1 MDELLGIA
9 WVNLLFPL
17 EAREAHRVGLGFDGQ
32 ESDRR
37 TVVVGSYP
45 HTHSAPCIL
54 AYIALEDGVLAGS
67 QLFVVLIQYEEL
79 AFNFDVGHGCFGSRE
94 SNWRN
99 RESGIRLAESGIG
112 SRESDVKVICL
123 QGLQDERYYDTQYQ
137 NGC

>member
-45 HTHSAPCIL
+45 HAHSAPCVL
-54 AYIALEDGVLAGS
+54 AYIALDDGVLAGS

-79 AFNFDVGHGCFGSRE
+79 AFNFDVGHGCFWESGVGSPIGGV
-94 SNWRN
+94 RN
-99 RESGIRLAESGIG
+99 RESGIG

-123 QGLQDERYYDTQYQ
+123 QGLQDGRYCDTQYQ

>member
-9 WVNLLFPL
+9 WVNLLLPL

-45 HTHSAPCIL
+45 HAHNAPCVL
-54 AYIALEDGVLAGS
+54 AYIALDDGVLAGS

-79 AFNFDVGHGCFGSRE
+79 AFNFDVGHSSFGSRASGVRLAE
-94 SNWRN
+94 SGIGNRESKWRN
-99 RESGIRLAESGIG
+99 RESGIG
-112 SRESDVKVICL
+112 SPM
-123 QGLQDERYYDTQYQ
+123 
-137 NGC
+137 

>member
-37 TVVVGSYP
+37 TVVVGSYS

-54 AYIALEDGVLAGS
+54 AYIALDDGVLAGS
-67 QLFVVLIQYEEL
+67 QLLVVLIQYEEL
-79 AFNFDVGHGCFGSRE
+79 AFNFDVGHGCFG
-94 SNWRN
+94 N
-99 RESGIRLAESGIG
+99 RESGVRMAESGIG
-112 SRESDVKVICL
+112 SRESDVTVIYL
-123 QGLQDERYYDTQYQ
+123 RGLQDGRYYDTQYQ

>member
-17 EAREAHRVGLGFDGQ
+17 EARETHRVGLGFDGQ

-45 HTHSAPCIL
+45 HAHSTPRIL
-54 AYIALEDGVLAGS
+54 AYIALDDGVLAGS

-79 AFNFDVGHGCFGSRE
+79 AFNFDVGHSSFGSRE
-94 SNWRN
+94 S
-99 RESGIRLAESGIG
+99 GVRLAESGIG

-123 QGLQDERYYDTQYQ
+123 QGLQDGRYYDTQYQ

>member
-1 MDELLGIA
+1 MDELLGIV

-45 HTHSAPCIL
+45 HTHSTPCVL
-54 AYIALEDGVLAGS
+54 AYIALDDGVLAGS

-79 AFNFDVGHGCFGSRE
+79 AFNFDVGHSSFFGGGWLPETGSLLVWQPGAE
-94 SNWRN
+94 N
-99 RESGIRLAESGIG
+99 RGP
-112 SRESDVKVICL
+112 VISFLCL
-123 QGLQDERYYDTQYQ
+123 RTYSPGGRYCDTQYQ

>member
-9 WVNLLFPL
+9 WVNLLLPL

-45 HTHSAPCIL
+45 HTHSTPRIL
-54 AYIALEDGVLAGS
+54 AYIALDDGVLAGS

-79 AFNFDVGHGCFGSRE
+79 AFNFDVGHSCFGSRA
-94 SNWRN
+94 SRV
-99 RESGIRLAESGIG
+99 RLAESGIG
-112 SRESDVKVICL
+112 SPM
-123 QGLQDERYYDTQYQ
+123 
-137 NGC
+137 

>member
-37 TVVVGSYP
+37 TVVVGSYS
-45 HTHSAPCIL
+45 HTHSAPCVL
-54 AYIALEDGVLAGS
+54 AYIALDDGVLAGS

-79 AFNFDVGHGCFGSRE
+79 AFNFDVGHSSFGSRE
-94 SNWRN
+94 ADWRS
-99 RESGIRLAESGIG
+99 RESGVG
-112 SRESDVKVICL
+112 SPM
-123 QGLQDERYYDTQYQ
+123 
-137 NGC
+137 